1 MLKQTMRNIIYGAL
15 SDTEI
20 INGTFNENDNE
31 EIKEYDEEN
40 MKDDGKENCISIK
53 EFQSKK

>member
-1 MLKQTMRNIIYGAL
+1 MLKQTMRNIIYEAL

-31 EIKEYDEEN
+31 EIKEYNEEN
-40 MKDDGKENCISIK
+40 MEDDGNKNCISIK
-53 EFQSKK
+53 EF